1 MADWTRETPWRQ
13 GHLLTD
19 DAITFLGLAHTE
31 YPGDTVVIVASH
43 DCDLVQSTTNEPLV
57 ELVTGR
63 RIGKL
68 DGNHTHAKTSRT
80 LHITIDG
87 PVPLLA
93 EFIATAKCKV
103 SKEALADFGPAA
115 ALRLSPANHATL
127 QSWLAARYRRSAFP
141 DEFERRL
148 TRETKLAESL
158 RKALKPHGE
167 LISAVL
173 FDVDEGENVSR
184 TGPDHVYV
192 LDITLVYVTE
202 PDFDAAEAAANTAKQ
217 KISAA
222 FEKKL
227 LNRATGEW
235 QQIELRYIDVISE
248 EALSY
253 RQFTL
258 MKRWRLDDIS
268 LGAEPQQPVLAE

>member
-1 MADWTRETPWRQ
+1 MADWTRATPWRQ

-19 DAITFLGLAHTE
+19 DARTSLGLVHPD
-31 YPGDTVVIVASH
+31 YPDDAIVIVASH
-43 DCDLVQSTTNEPLV
+43 DCDLVQPTTNEPLV
-57 ELVTGR
+57 ELVIGR
-63 RIGKL
+63 RIDKL
-68 DGNHTHAKTSRT
+68 DGNHTHAKTART
-80 LHITIDG
+80 LHLTFDG
-87 PVPLLA
+87 PAPLLA
-93 EFIATAKCKV
+93 EFIATAKCNV
-103 SKEALADFGPAA
+103 SKVALAVFEPAA
-115 ALRLSPANHATL
+115 AMRLSPASLATL
-127 QSWLAARYRRSAFP
+127 QRWLASRYHRSAFP
-141 DEFERRL
+141 DEFENRL
-148 TRETKLAESL
+148 KGAGLAKSL
-158 RKALKPHGE
+158 RQALKPHGE

-173 FDVDEGENVSR
+173 FDVDEGENIIRS
-184 TGPDHVYV
+184 GPDDVYI

-227 LNRATGEW
+227 LNRVTGEW
-235 QQIELRYIDVISE
+235 QQLELRHIDVISE

-268 LGAEPQQPVLAE
+268 LGAEPQQPILAE